1 MRPKTEQRSTPR
13 VTRRVTARVRSPRG
27 ELNAETRDISQRGAF
42 FFTPSR
48 LEEGAQIELVLIM
61 PPEITQAGAQ
71 WVCCQGTVLRVEEP
85 DRAGQFGVAARL
97 DRVQA
102 LPEI

>member
-1 MRPKTEQRSTPR
+1 MRPKVEQRSAPR
-13 VTRRVTARVRSPRG
+13 ITRRVLGKVRSPRG

-48 LEEGAQIELVLIM
+48 LEEGSHIELILIM
-61 PPEITQAGAQ
+61 PPEITHLGTQ

-85 DRAGQFGVAARL
+85 DHAGQFGVAARL
-97 DRVQA
+97 DRVEA
-102 LPEI
+102 LPQI